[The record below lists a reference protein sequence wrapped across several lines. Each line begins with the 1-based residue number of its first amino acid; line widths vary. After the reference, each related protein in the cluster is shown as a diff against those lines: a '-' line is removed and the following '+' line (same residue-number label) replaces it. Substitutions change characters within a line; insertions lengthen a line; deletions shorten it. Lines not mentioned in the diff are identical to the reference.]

1 MADQSLQTL
10 KKPAARI
17 GNIDE
22 QNAIINSIAGTM
34 ADLRR
39 LRSYVTDKD
48 PYVDFTHLLK
58 DFKSALSAPAEL
70 VSVLDENHLA
80 DCKALITDQIENLQ
94 MLLYA
99 VEAEIKKREEIIS
112 IGDKTKD
119 EI

>member
-58 DFKSALSAPAEL
+58 DFKSALHHKFCPTFETTFLRVLKSPFNRGFSMPE
-70 VSVLDENHLA
+70 SVICESLYIA
-80 DCKALITDQIENLQ
+80 GSQITFYEKSRGLKND
-94 MLLYA
+94 YD
-99 VEAEIKKREEIIS
+99 
-112 IGDKTKD
+112 G
-119 EI
+119 